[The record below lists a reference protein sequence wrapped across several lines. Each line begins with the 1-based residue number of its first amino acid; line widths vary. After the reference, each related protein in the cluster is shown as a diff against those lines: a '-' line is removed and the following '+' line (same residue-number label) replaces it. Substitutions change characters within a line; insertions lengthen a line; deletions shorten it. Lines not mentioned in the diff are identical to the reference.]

1 MILVDSSA
9 WIEYLRDTGS
19 PACERVNDLL
29 REDTSIAV
37 CDTVIMEILA
47 GTKNE
52 QAANELLRMLDRCQ
66 FFPSRPL
73 FDSTAA
79 AGIYRTCR
87 RAGYTPRRLNDCA
100 IAAVALTNGLTVL
113 HADRDFEGIAEITGL
128 LTEQ

>member
-19 PACERVNDLL
+19 PVCDRVEGLL
-29 REDTSIAV
+29 REEASIAV

-47 GTKNE
+47 GSTSE
-52 QAANELLRMLDRCQ
+52 QAASELLRLLDRCR

-73 FDSTAA
+73 FDSTGAA
-79 AGIYRTCR
+79 DIYRACR

-100 IAAVALTNGLTVL
+100 IAAVALAHGLTVL
-113 HADRDFEGIAEITGL
+113 HAHRDFDGIAEITGL
-128 LTEQ
+128 LIEQ